1 MKYSNTYLI
10 IVGITVLTL
19 SSCAWFGANP
29 HKDGLVIPPNTIE
42 VDGTSSSI
50 DVETPTTTEDVRG

>member
-19 SSCAWFGANP
+19 SSCAWFGTKNP
-29 HKDGLVIPPNTIE
+29 HTDALILPPDTIE
-42 VDGTSSSI
+42 
-50 DVETPTTTEDVRG
+50 VETPTTVEDVRG